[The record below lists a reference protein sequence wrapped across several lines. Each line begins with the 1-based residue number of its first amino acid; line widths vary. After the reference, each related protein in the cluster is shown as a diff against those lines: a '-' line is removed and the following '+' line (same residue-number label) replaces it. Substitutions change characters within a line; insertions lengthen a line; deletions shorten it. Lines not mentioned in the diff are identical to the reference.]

1 MKTYLH
7 GVTAIKKAVDEGQKV
22 YADTKAY
29 VVVKD
34 SIEQYLIKCLF
45 NSYCIGLT
53 WADGITLNG
62 TNFYTKPEQ

>member
-22 YADTKAY
+22 YCDTDAY
-29 VVVKD
+29 VVMKD
-34 SIEQYLIKCLF
+34 SQAEYYINCLY
-45 NSYCIGLT
+45 NSYSIKLV
-53 WADGITLNG
+53 WADGVTLNG